1 MRSSPGQLHVDAM
14 RYSEKILRAAS
25 EVSVLTTVLTTLEPG
40 GDGRRRYVTPAIDG
54 ICTAEPKKPQP
65 PAVPLIEP

>member
-1 MRSSPGQLHVDAM
+1 MRGSPGQLHVDAM

-54 ICTAEPKKPQP
+54 ISTAEPKRPLP
-65 PAVPLIEP
+65 PAVPLVES